1 MPKLPGGS
9 RHFCLG
15 TACSVAEPPAR
26 RTFRASFDERGL
38 RRSEL
43 ERTLPAMATDR
54 LESDLI
60 GGLLGLI
67 VHDLRNPLS
76 ALHSNASFLQTSRDT
91 TSPDSKEAL
100 EDIAASCEALG
111 HIIDNVELLALSLR
125 GERRFEQ
132 NSFTVRELI
141 ADALSRSRSLATS
154 YGVRVEFTPSPDVDV
169 KLATSREML
178 GRALGNLVKNG
189 IQHAQD
195 GVPVRVSAHAEGAR
209 LVLLVEDG
217 GALVAPEFQDAAF
230 TAEGQVSAKGQVGAR
245 YSRGVGLFA
254 ARLAAQAAGAQV
266 RAVAPPSGSGNAFE
280 LSIAR

>member
-1 MPKLPGGS
+1 
-9 RHFCLG
+9 
-15 TACSVAEPPAR
+15 
-26 RTFRASFDERGL
+26 
-38 RRSEL
+38 
-43 ERTLPAMATDR
+43 MATDR

-60 GGLLGLI
+60 GGLLALI

-76 ALHSNASFLQTSRDT
+76 ALHSNASFLQTARDT
-91 TSPDSKEAL
+91 QSPDSKEAL
-100 EDIAASCEALG
+100 EDVAASCEALG

-132 NSFTVRELI
+132 NTFTVRELI

-154 YGVRVEFTPSPDVDV
+154 YGVRVEFTPSPEVEV

-178 GRALGNLVKNG
+178 GRALGNLIKNG

-195 GVPVRVSAHAEGAR
+195 GVPVRVSAHASGPR

-217 GALVAPEFQDAAF
+217 GAAVSADFLQKAF
-230 TAEGQVSAKGQVGAR
+230 TAEGQVSSKGQVGAR
-245 YSRGVGLFA
+245 YSRGIGLFA
-254 ARLAAQAAGAQV
+254 ARLAAESAGAEV
-266 RAVAPPSGSGNAFE
+266 RAVPSASGVGNAFE